1 MFKDSKLFY
10 TIINTGMPYNSN
22 TDPNTMIY
30 ENFKFTNPEPIQ
42 NRSMEELLKE
52 RENDSNNNVFKNTIE
67 KPIIEQ
73 DHDIIKNQIE
83 NRDDIETYNE
93 NVNDMKNAEQKSP
106 MNYKIKMNDTYIN
119 NINFQGT
126 FGSIFLM
133 KYKDPKVT
141 LKFVSNYQ
149 SNDNNE
155 NFILLPSDFKFEKNS
170 TYEFNYN
177 IQFIISINDSYGG
190 MTFCE
195 LKEEYKY
202 KFNKKCKM
210 SNVEKRYLLE
220 FKTSTK
226 NNDYS
231 GNLVFHYNESNNS
244 MSFKSG
250 DIILSETTLY
260 DMDLPI

>member
-10 TIINTGMPYNSN
+10 TIISTGMPYNSN
-22 TDPNTMIY
+22 TDLNTMKY
-30 ENFKFTNPEPIQ
+30 ENFKFTDPEPIQ

-73 DHDIIKNQIE
+73 DLSIIKSQIE

-155 NFILLPSDFKFEKNS
+155 NFILLPSDFKFEKN
-170 TYEFNYN
+170 TNYEFNCN
-177 IQFIISINDSYGG
+177 IQFIISTD
-190 MTFCE
+190 TD
-195 LKEEYKY
+195 EYKY

-220 FKTSTK
+220 FKPSTK
-226 NNDYS
+226 NNNYS
-231 GNLVFHYNESNNS
+231 GNLFFYYNESNNS
-244 MSFKSG
+244 MSFKNC
-250 DIILSETTLY
+250 DIVLSETTLY
-260 DMDLPI
+260 DMGLPI

>member
-10 TIINTGMPYNSN
+10 TIISTGMPYNSN
-22 TDPNTMIY
+22 TDQNTMKY

-141 LKFVSNYQ
+141 LKFVSNYK

-177 IQFIISINDSYGG
+177 IQFIISTD
-190 MTFCE
+190 TD
-195 LKEEYKY
+195 EYKY

-220 FKTSTK
+220 FKPSTK

-231 GNLVFHYNESNNS
+231 GHLVFYYNESNNS
-244 MSFKSG
+244 MSFKNC
-250 DIILSETTLY
+250 DIVLSETTLY

>member
-1 MFKDSKLFY
+1 MIKDSKLFY
-10 TIINTGMPYNSN
+10 TIISTGMPYNSN
-22 TDPNTMIY
+22 TDSNTMKY
-30 ENFKFTNPEPIQ
+30 ENFKFTDPEPIQ

-73 DHDIIKNQIE
+73 DLGIIKSQIE

-177 IQFIISINDSYGG
+177 IHFIISTD
-190 MTFCE
+190 TD
-195 LKEEYKY
+195 EYKY

-220 FKTSTK
+220 FKPSTK

-231 GNLVFHYNESNNS
+231 GNLFFYYNESNNS
-244 MSFKSG
+244 MSFKNC
-250 DIILSETTLY
+250 DIVLSETTLY

>member
-1 MFKDSKLFY
+1 MFKDSKLIY
-10 TIINTGMPYNSN
+10 TIISTGMPYNSN

-73 DHDIIKNQIE
+73 DLSIIKSQIE

-155 NFILLPSDFKFEKNS
+155 NFILLPSDFKFEKN
-170 TYEFNYN
+170 TNYEFNCN
-177 IQFIISINDSYGG
+177 IQFIISTD
-190 MTFCE
+190 TD
-195 LKEEYKY
+195 EYKY

-210 SNVEKRYLLE
+210 SNYEKRYLIE

-231 GNLVFHYNESNNS
+231 GDLVFFYNESNNS
-244 MSFKSG
+244 MSFKSC
-250 DIILSETTLY
+250 DIVLSETTLHY
-260 DMDLPI
+260 MNLPI